1 MPKHIIEKLILMLN
15 DMQTLE
21 YNKNFEC
28 KMMLI
33 LNFIKELVIQFPN
46 YSKDCL
52 KNLCEQMDNYRVFPL
67 PLGS

>member
-1 MPKHIIEKLILMLN
+1 
-15 DMQTLE
+15 MQALE

-46 YSKDCL
+46 CSKDCL
-52 KNLCEQMDNYRVFPL
+52 KNLCQQIDNYRVFPL